1 MTTDK
6 FKWRENRL
14 YLYEYVDEVELWM
27 SDEEHR
33 LTPGLELTQLE
44 PVRSQHKPPVAHTSE
59 LADEKEW
66 WFAVGRTGKELWL
79 CLSLSSLP
87 VFVI

>member
-1 MTTDK
+1 
-6 FKWRENRL
+6 
-14 YLYEYVDEVELWM
+14 M

-59 LADEKEW
+59 LADEKE
-66 WFAVGRTGKELWL
+66 
-79 CLSLSSLP
+79 
-87 VFVI
+87 